1 MKFWI
6 VEGPGG
12 EMLGCET
19 SKRKALEFGAS
30 LGVPRED
37 LRAFWIEVDVTAEN
51 VRRLLGGHGGYA
63 KAQEQ
68 ASL

>member
-6 VEGPGG
+6 AEGPGG
-12 EMLGCET
+12 ETLGCET

-30 LGVPRED
+30 FGIPRDEM
-37 LRAFWIEVDVTAEN
+37 RAYWIEVDVTAEN

-63 KAQEQ
+63 KAQGE
-68 ASL
+68 